1 MSTKTYDPGLVV
13 VSIGG
18 NIISGFA
25 DGTFINVERTSD
37 SFSKQVGADGE
48 VTRVRNRDRS
58 GSITLT
64 LMSSSLS
71 NDILTALHKLD
82 ELSGTGVVPFLLK
95 DLAGTTLVSAQSCWI
110 RKPANVEFGKELSNR
125 EWTLDANPI
134 DMTVGGNA

>member
-25 DGTFINVERTSD
+25 DGTFISVERTSD

-48 VTRVRNRDRS
+48 VTRVRSRDRS

-64 LMSSSLS
+64 LMASSLS

-95 DLAGTTLVSAQSCWI
+95 DLAGTTLVAAQSCWI

-125 EWTLDANPI
+125 EWALDANPI
-134 DMTVGGNA
+134 VMTVGGNV